1 MYKYYKEL
9 LLEDYPS
16 FLDKYLECP
25 SIVRLKSVGYFCGM
39 DYASKDI
46 YDFGEYISRFD
57 HSLDVA
63 LITWKYTKDKTCTL
77 AGLIHDIATPVFAH
91 VIDYMNKD
99 YANQESTEEYTEK
112 IIMSDKKL
120 INYLLEDGINI
131 NEVINFKKHP
141 IVDNDRPKLCADR
154 LDGVILTGMFW
165 TLNVSREDALN
176 IIKHIA
182 IFNNEDNEV
191 ELGFDDIVVA
201 KKVLEVGESIDKICH
216 SIEDNYMM
224 ELLAYLTRYLIDN
237 NIITYDDLYIIDENK
252 MHYIFSKITDKEFKE
267 KYNLFKNIK
276 KEDIPNNSLPDVKKR
291 DLKIL
296 VNGNRLSI

>member
-1 MYKYYKEL
+1 MYKCYKEL

-16 FLDKYLECP
+16 FLNKYLECP

-63 LITWKYTKDKTCTL
+63 LITWKYTKDKTSTL

-112 IIMSDKKL
+112 IVKSDCML

-131 NEVINFKKHP
+131 NEVIDFKKHS
-141 IVDNDRPKLCADR
+141 IVDNDSPKHTC
-154 LDGVILTGMFW
+154 
-165 TLNVSREDALN
+165 
-176 IIKHIA
+176 
-182 IFNNEDNEV
+182 
-191 ELGFDDIVVA
+191 
-201 KKVLEVGESIDKICH
+201 
-216 SIEDNYMM
+216 
-224 ELLAYLTRYLIDN
+224 
-237 NIITYDDLYIIDENK
+237 
-252 MHYIFSKITDKEFKE
+252 
-267 KYNLFKNIK
+267 
-276 KEDIPNNSLPDVKKR
+276 
-291 DLKIL
+291 
-296 VNGNRLSI
+296 